1 MIKITGDTTG
11 KYHFTIDGE
20 KFKFKF
26 YNVSES
32 SLKGNLVGLW
42 SESLFNKQWKEG
54 EINIEDL
61 EIHKRQYFGHWG
73 SMFSKERWYLEFIYQ
88 DNTLTTPVIRRDEDL
103 NKLMTE
109 IEKVKSKL
117 ESIKENI
124 RLEKEEKRLGELNVS
139 KKTYI
144 KEFDND
150 GNGVLDIVEKEVGFN
165 ELVKKHQNKI
175 VEIDKK
181 YLQEFIKIS
190 FYQKQKKNNLQSI
203 FENINDVKNQDELS
217 RQYDLLKEQ
226 IHSYE
231 LLIFH
236 SFNMLTSLIEED
248 MFTFYEIYE
257 SFDKLGIFNSNHENE
272 VSERLRNIEGGIY
285 ELMKSIQSMEE
296 RIVSE
301 LGYLS
306 YMNQINNTRL
316 LNSVQSQLESIG
328 SSLKFNNLLTSI
340 NTYQSFRVNQNT
352 RTLRR

>member
-1 MIKITGDTTG
+1 MIKVNGNTTG
-11 KYHFTIDGE
+11 KYHFTIDGR

-32 SLKGNLVGLW
+32 SLRGNLVGLW
-42 SESLFNKQWKEG
+42 SESLFNRKWKEG
-54 EINIEDL
+54 EIQIDDL
-61 EIHKRQYFGHWG
+61 KIHKRQYFGVVG
-73 SMFSKERWYLEFIYQ
+73 SMWSKKQWYLEFIYQ
-88 DNTLTTPVIRRDEDL
+88 GEKLNTPIIKGKDL
-103 NKLMTE
+103 DKLLTE

-124 RLEKEEKRLGELNVS
+124 RLEKEEKRLGELNIS

-150 GNGVLDIVEKEVGFN
+150 GNGVLDNVEQEIGFN
-165 ELVKKHQNKI
+165 ELVKKHQTKI

-203 FENINDVKNQDELS
+203 FENINDVKNQDQLS
-217 RQYDLLKEQ
+217 KQYDLLKEQ

-236 SFNMLTSLIEED
+236 SFNMVTSLIEED

-272 VSERLRNIEGGIY
+272 VSERLRNIEGGVY
-285 ELMKSIQSMEE
+285 ELMKSIQGMEE

-301 LGYLS
+301 LGYMS
-306 YMNQINNTRL
+306 YMNQINNSGL
-316 LNSVQSQLESIG
+316 INSVQNQLESIG

>member
-1 MIKITGDTTG
+1 MLNVTGNTNG
-11 KYHFTIDGE
+11 KYDFTIDGE

-26 YNVSES
+26 YTISES
-32 SLKGNLVGLW
+32 SLKSSGGLFSKKNW
-42 SESLFNKQWKEG
+42 NEG
-54 EINIEDL
+54 EIQIENL
-61 EIHKRQYFGHWG
+61 KFIKVQYYGHWG
-73 SMFSKERWYLEFIYQ
+73 GMFGTPRFCLQFIYNGRSLTSPVFRKEKDL
-88 DNTLTTPVIRRDEDL
+88 DNLI
-103 NKLMTE
+103 TE
-109 IEKVKSKL
+109 IDRVQNQIKL
-117 ESIKENI
+117 TKETI
-124 RLEKEEKRLGELNVS
+124 HREEEKKRLDELDVS
-139 KKTYI
+139 KNLHI
-144 KEFDND
+144 KEFDNN
-150 GNGVLDIVEKEVGFN
+150 GNGVLDVVEKEIGFN

-175 VEIDKK
+175 VEVDKK

-236 SFNMLTSLIEED
+236 SLNMVTSLIEED

-272 VSERLRNIEGGIY
+272 VSERLRNIEGGVF
-285 ELMKSIQSMEE
+285 ELMKSIQNMEE

-301 LGYLS
+301 LRYLS
-306 YMNQINNTRL
+306 YMNQINNRKL
-316 LNSVQSQLESIG
+316 MNSVQSQLESIG

-340 NTYQSFRVNQNT
+340 NTYQSFRINQNT